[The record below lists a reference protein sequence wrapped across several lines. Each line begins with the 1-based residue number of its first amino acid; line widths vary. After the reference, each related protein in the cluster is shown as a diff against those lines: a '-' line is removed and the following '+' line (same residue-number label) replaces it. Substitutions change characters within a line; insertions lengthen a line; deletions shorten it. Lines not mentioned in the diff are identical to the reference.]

1 MAEEEYQIPIFFIN
15 GQLDSGKTR
24 FITETIEMGQ
34 FAEAKNKLLIV
45 CEEGEEE
52 YDEKMLKDNGVSMV
66 VLEKEDLTEEKLKEL
81 DKQYDPWIVIVEYNG
96 MWDPALL
103 MGTAKPFGWQRG
115 LAAILAAAVMLA
127 AGVCGSL
134 AAIGPRYC
142 GEITVEQFAA
152 NFNRGASQLSTQN
165 AGKLTR
171 DGVWTSRDT
180 NMFLL
185 MNVPPFGYETDENG
199 RLQSVCIEA
208 DGGAAFGARPT
219 GLMQLALYA
228 FAGAQKGHIC
238 FNRAIMDVTKR
249 LKAQPQEAF
258 STVVDGVAVDY
269 QYRAEGNW
277 YRLTMTKTGVDK

>member
-1 MAEEEYQIPIFFIN
+1 
-15 GQLDSGKTR
+15 
-24 FITETIEMGQ
+24 
-34 FAEAKNKLLIV
+34 
-45 CEEGEEE
+45 
-52 YDEKMLKDNGVSMV
+52 
-66 VLEKEDLTEEKLKEL
+66 
-81 DKQYDPWIVIVEYNG
+81 
-96 MWDPALL
+96 
-103 MGTAKPFGWQRG
+103 
-115 LAAILAAAVMLA
+115 MLA
-127 AGVCGSL
+127 VGVCGSL

-142 GEITVEQFAA
+142 GEITIAQFAA
-152 NFNRGASQLSTQN
+152 NFNRSASQLSTQN

-180 NMFLL
+180 DTFLL

-269 QYRAEGNW
+269 QYRAEGNC
-277 YRLTMTKTGVDK
+277 YRLMMTKTGVDK